1 MKIGVIGSINV
12 DLVVGLDKF
21 VRKGETLIGN
31 DIQLY
36 MGGKGANQATMIKA
50 LSDSIIFC
58 GAVGNDVYAEKVSTH
73 FDSIGLSKDFI
84 QHKMGSTGLAI
95 IQLVEGDN
103 AIVVVPGVNNSFSKQ
118 DVDHFL
124 ESNPEIHIMVLQLE
138 INFDI
143 VKYII
148 KKCKE
153 LDIKVILNPAPAA
166 KLDQNV
172 IDDVDYLIPNET
184 ETELIF
190 GSNDYHDVVSTYK
203 GKVLVTLGE
212 KGVIFWDKHENVP
225 KIVPANKIKVVD
237 TTGAGDSFVAGFA
250 VGLLNQLDLQSSI
263 KLGIDVA
270 SMTCESMGAQ
280 SAIFKIKDKFKTKE
294 IQ

>member
-12 DLVVGLDKF
+12 DLVVGMDKF

-50 LSDSIIFC
+50 LEDSIVFC

-73 FDSIGLSKDFI
+73 FDSIGLSREFI
-84 QHKMGSTGLAI
+84 NHKKGSTGLAI

-103 AIVVVPGVNNSFSKQ
+103 AIIVVPGVNNKFNET
-118 DVDHFL
+118 DVDNFL
-124 ESNPEIHIMVLQLE
+124 KSNPDIHVVVLQLE

-148 KKCKE
+148 RKCKE
-153 LDIKVILNPAPAA
+153 LNIKVILNPAPAA
-166 KLDQNV
+166 KLDQE
-172 IDDVDYLIPNET
+172 IIESIDYLIPNET

-190 GSNDYHDVVSTYK
+190 NTNDYFEVVAEHK
-203 GKVLVTLGE
+203 GKVLITLGE
-212 KGVIFWDKHENVP
+212 KGVIFWDKYENVP
-225 KIVPANKIKVVD
+225 KIVPANKINVVD

-250 VGLLNQLDLQSSI
+250 VGLINNLDLRDSV

-270 SMTCESMGAQ
+270 SLTCESMGAQ
-280 SAIFKIKDKFKTKE
+280 GAFFKIRDKFKNKE
-294 IQ
+294 TL